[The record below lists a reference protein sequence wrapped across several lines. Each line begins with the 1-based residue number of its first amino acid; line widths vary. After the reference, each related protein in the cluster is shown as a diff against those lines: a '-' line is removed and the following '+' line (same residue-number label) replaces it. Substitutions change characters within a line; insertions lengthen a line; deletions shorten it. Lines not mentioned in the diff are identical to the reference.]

1 MKISVTQKFELGLE
15 VPALVVPVLQ
25 DALAADPLI
34 ARLDRRSGGRILEA
48 AAQEKFVGK
57 PGQIITF
64 NLAGGKLPRRLCLVG
79 LGELPA
85 LSSEKYRRAAGT
97 VAGYFRSWNVN
108 SATLACRALPARA
121 KGISAD
127 DICGALAE
135 GVSLGLYRFEKYKS
149 VEKDSPAYTGL
160 DELELFFY
168 DGRGA
173 PLRRDAEVLAAA
185 ASRAL
190 LVAEGVNSARELVNE
205 IPAELTPEALAEV
218 AVELA
223 KSHKGLSCRVLDEQE
238 MEREKMGATL
248 AVARGSV
255 NPPRF
260 IELSWEPESKPAS
273 DKLLVLVGK
282 GVCFDSGGLNIKP
295 GDHMAGMKTD
305 MAGAAAVLGAMEAI
319 AALKLPV
326 RVTAVVAAVE
336 NMPGGSSY
344 KPDDIVRAL
353 DGTTIEIGN
362 TDAEGRL
369 TLADALAWAT
379 GKLKADRVVDLA
391 TLTGACVVALGP
403 STAGL
408 FGNDEDW
415 AGMVGSAADEAG
427 EKSCRLPLDEDMR
440 ADIRSEFADLKNIGA
455 SRWGGAITAALF
467 LQKFAGETPWVH
479 MDIAGPARAEKKSH
493 YNSPGGTGYGVRLLV
508 RLAAALASR
517 K

>member
-1 MKISVTQKFELGLE
+1 MKVTVARKLELAGE
-15 VPALVVPVLQ
+15 TPVLVVPVLQ
-25 DALAADPLI
+25 GDLADDPLV
-34 ARLDRRSGGRILEA
+34 ARIDRRAGGRILEA
-48 AAQEKFVGK
+48 AKQEQFKGTA
-57 PGQIITF
+57 GRTITF
-64 NLAGGKLPRRLCLVG
+64 NLAGGNLPRRLCLVG
-79 LGELPA
+79 LGELA
-85 LSSEKYRRAAGT
+85 GLNGERYRRAAG
-97 VAGYFRSWNVN
+97 AAANCIRAWNVT
-108 SATLACRALPARA
+108 SATLACRVPPRRSGVVAE
-121 KGISAD
+121 

-135 GVSLGLYRFEKYKS
+135 GMRLGLYRFEKYKS
-149 VEKDSPAYTGL
+149 VDEDKPSYPGL

-168 DGRGA
+168 NGRGA
-173 PLRRDAEVLAAA
+173 SVKKGAGELEEA

-190 LVAEGVNSARELVNE
+190 TVAGGVVSARELVNE
-205 IPAELTPEALAEV
+205 IPAVLTPEALAAV

-223 KSHKGLSCRVLDEQE
+223 KGHKGLSCRVLDEQE

-260 IELSWEPESKPAS
+260 IELSWEPRSKPAN
-273 DKLLVLVGK
+273 DELLVLVGK

-295 GDHMAGMKTD
+295 GEHMTGMKTD

-319 AALKLPV
+319 AALKIPL

-336 NMPGGSSY
+336 NMPGGRSY

-379 GKLKADRVVDLA
+379 GKLKASRVVDLA

-408 FGNDEDW
+408 FGNDEGW
-415 AGMVGSAADEAG
+415 TGMVGDAAAETG
-427 EKSCRLPLDEDMR
+427 EKCCRLPLDEDMR
-440 ADIRSEFADLKNIGA
+440 GDIKSDFADVRNIGA
-455 SRWGGAITAALF
+455 TRWGGAITAALF
-467 LQKFAGETPWVH
+467 LQKFAGDTPWVH
-479 MDIAGPARAEKKSH
+479 LDIAGPARAEKKSY
-493 YNSPGGTGYGVRLLV
+493 YNSSGGTGYGVRLLV
-508 RLAAALASR
+508 SLAAKLASER
-517 K
+517 

>member
-1 MKISVTQKFELGLE
+1 VKISVAQKFELRRE
-15 VPALVVPVLQ
+15 VSALVVPVLQ
-25 DALAADPLI
+25 DAVADDPLI
-34 ARLDRRSGGRILEA
+34 ARLDRRSGGHILEA

-57 PGQIITF
+57 PGQALTF
-64 NLAGGKLPRRLCLVG
+64 NLTGGKLPRRLCLVG
-79 LGELPA
+79 LGDLPG
-85 LSSEKYRRAAGT
+85 LSGEKYRRAAG
-97 VAGYFRSWNVN
+97 VAAGYFRTWNVTN
-108 SATLACRALPARA
+108 ATLACRVPPRVGGVSA
-121 KGISAD
+121 K
-127 DICGALAE
+127 DICGALTE
-135 GVSLGLYRFEKYKS
+135 GISLGLYRFEKYKS
-149 VEKDSPAYTGL
+149 RDEDSPAFTGL

-173 PLRRDAEVLAAA
+173 AARGVAGELEAA

-190 LVAEGVNSARELVNE
+190 IVAAGVNSARELVNE
-205 IPAELTPEALAEV
+205 IPAELTPEALAAV

-223 KSHKGLSCRVLDEQE
+223 KSHKGLSCRVLDENE

-248 AVARGSV
+248 AVARGSA

-260 IELSWEPESKPAS
+260 IELSWEPQSKPAS
-273 DKLLVLVGK
+273 DELLVLVGK

-295 GDHMAGMKTD
+295 GEHMAGMKTD
-305 MAGAAAVLGAMEAI
+305 MAGAASVLGAMEAI
-319 AALKLPV
+319 AALQLPV

-336 NMPGGSSY
+336 NMPGGRSY

-391 TLTGACVVALGP
+391 TLTGACVVALGAT
-403 STAGL
+403 TAGL

-415 AGMVGSAADEAG
+415 TGMVGDAAGQAG
-427 EKSCRLPLDEDMR
+427 EKLCRLPLDEDMR
-440 ADIRSEFADLKNIGA
+440 ADIRSDFADLKNIGA

-479 MDIAGPARAEKKSH
+479 LDIAGPARAEKKSN

-508 RLAAALASR
+508 RLVANLAA
-517 K
+517 KE